1 MELGD
6 YMLKVGDLVTVG
18 YDLED
23 GLAIILKLGNIW
35 CDDVLIQFIES
46 GVKHTTFKSCVQPLE
61 ELCK

>member
-6 YMLKVGDLVTVG
+6 YMLEVGDLVTVG
-18 YDLED
+18 DVD
-23 GLAIILKLGNIW
+23 GGLAIILKLGNIW

>member
-1 MELGD
+1 
-6 YMLKVGDLVTVG
+6 MLKVGDLVTVG

-46 GVKHTTFKSCVQPLE
+46 GAKHTTFK
-61 ELCK
+61 